1 MNYISKTFVRNLLEK
16 ISINSKNNFDNFLVD
31 NNIHIHLSRLVPF
44 VFLYWI
50 IPLWLEEYSDLLNYS
65 KLVLELYFIFLLV
78 WIIRS
83 FFNASKKFLKTLD
96 SFKDKPIDS
105 FVQVAMILVW
115 FTAIIFIFSILTG
128 KEVSTFL
135 TAMGALSA
143 VILLIFKDTI
153 LGFVASIQLSS
164 NDLIRIGDWIT
175 MKQFGA
181 DGDVIEINL
190 SSVKVQNFDKTI
202 TTIPTYKLISDSF
215 INWRGMSDSKGRRIK
230 RALLIK
236 GSSIR
241 FMEDKDLLEL
251 EEISLIKDYIKNIK
265 LEIKEH
271 NSKLDIVE
279 RLKVNGRNL
288 TNIGLFRKY
297 TDVDLE
303 FRTKS
308 LQLSPFITSKPMEN
322 IILAYSLMPEIMS
335 SALDNKTPTIAKR
348 IDVMK
353 KLASKGWNI
362 GLRFDPLIHGKNWK
376 MLYQDL
382 LEAVLNSLPLNSIHS
397 VSFGALRF
405 PKNMFKSITKLY
417 PEEKLFSG
425 PLSNN
430 DGIVSYDYEIEEEM
444 TSFCKDI
451 TINYVE
457 KSKIFKCSV

>member
-1 MNYISKTFVRNLLEK
+1 MKLNNLFYDILVGLEIPAFYALIINMILVGLLIIISVLVLNYISKTFVRNLLEK
-16 ISINSKNNFDNFLVD
+16 ISINSKNNFDNFLVE

-50 IPLWLEEYSDLLNYS
+50 IPLWLEEYTDLLSYS
-65 KLVLELYFIFLLV
+65 KLVLELYFIFLIV

-215 INWRGMSDSKGRRIK
+215 KNWRGMSDSKGRRIK

-241 FMEDKDLLEL
+241 FMTDKDLLEL

-271 NSKLDIVE
+271 NSKLDIVD

-297 TDVDLE
+297 TENYLQNNNNISKEMTIMCRQLTPTSQGVPLEIYAFITDKEWKNYENIVSDLFDHLLASLESFDLE
-303 FRTKS
+303 LF
-308 LQLSPFITSKPMEN
+308 E
-322 IILAYSLMPEIMS
+322 
-335 SALDNKTPTIAKR
+335 
-348 IDVMK
+348 
-353 KLASKGWNI
+353 
-362 GLRFDPLIHGKNWK
+362 
-376 MLYQDL
+376 
-382 LEAVLNSLPLNSIHS
+382 LP
-397 VSFGALRF
+397 
-405 PKNMFKSITKLY
+405 
-417 PEEKLFSG
+417 
-425 PLSNN
+425 
-430 DGIVSYDYEIEEEM
+430 
-444 TSFCKDI
+444 
-451 TINYVE
+451 
-457 KSKIFKCSV
+457 SKINLN

>member
-1 MNYISKTFVRNLLEK
+1 MKLNNLFYDILVGLEIPAFYALIINMILVGLLIIIGVLVLNYISKTFVRNLLEK
-16 ISINSKNNFDNFLVD
+16 ISINSKNNFDNFLVE

-50 IPLWLEEYSDLLNYS
+50 IPLWLEEYADLLSYS
-65 KLVLELYFIFLLV
+65 KLVLELYFIFLIV

-105 FVQVAMILVW
+105 FVQIAMILVW

-215 INWRGMSDSKGRRIK
+215 KNWRGMSDSKGRRIK

-241 FMEDKDLLEL
+241 FMTDKDLLEL

-271 NSKLDIVE
+271 NSKLDIVD

-297 TDVDLE
+297 TENYLQNNNNISKEMTIMCRQLTPTSQGVPLEIYAFITNKEWKSYENIVSDLFDHLLASLESFDLE
-303 FRTKS
+303 LF
-308 LQLSPFITSKPMEN
+308 E
-322 IILAYSLMPEIMS
+322 
-335 SALDNKTPTIAKR
+335 
-348 IDVMK
+348 
-353 KLASKGWNI
+353 
-362 GLRFDPLIHGKNWK
+362 
-376 MLYQDL
+376 
-382 LEAVLNSLPLNSIHS
+382 LP
-397 VSFGALRF
+397 
-405 PKNMFKSITKLY
+405 
-417 PEEKLFSG
+417 
-425 PLSNN
+425 
-430 DGIVSYDYEIEEEM
+430 
-444 TSFCKDI
+444 
-451 TINYVE
+451 
-457 KSKIFKCSV
+457 SKINLN

>member
-1 MNYISKTFVRNLLEK
+1 MKLNNLFYDILVGLEIPAFYALIINMILVGLLIIIGVLVLNYISKTFVRNLLEK
-16 ISINSKNNFDNFLVD
+16 ISINSKNNFDNFLVE

-50 IPLWLEEYSDLLNYS
+50 IPLWLEEYADLLSYS
-65 KLVLELYFIFLLV
+65 KLVLELYFIFLIV

-215 INWRGMSDSKGRRIK
+215 KNWRGMSDSQGRRIK

-241 FMEDKDLLEL
+241 FMTDKDLLEL
-251 EEISLIKDYIKNIK
+251 KEISLIKDYIKNIK

-271 NSKLDIVE
+271 NSKLDIVD

-297 TDVDLE
+297 TENYLQNNNNISKEMTIMCRQLTPTSQGVPLEIYAFITNKEWKSYENIVSDLFDHLLASLESFDLE
-303 FRTKS
+303 LF
-308 LQLSPFITSKPMEN
+308 E
-322 IILAYSLMPEIMS
+322 
-335 SALDNKTPTIAKR
+335 
-348 IDVMK
+348 
-353 KLASKGWNI
+353 
-362 GLRFDPLIHGKNWK
+362 
-376 MLYQDL
+376 
-382 LEAVLNSLPLNSIHS
+382 LP
-397 VSFGALRF
+397 
-405 PKNMFKSITKLY
+405 
-417 PEEKLFSG
+417 
-425 PLSNN
+425 
-430 DGIVSYDYEIEEEM
+430 
-444 TSFCKDI
+444 
-451 TINYVE
+451 
-457 KSKIFKCSV
+457 SKINLN

>member
-1 MNYISKTFVRNLLEK
+1 MKLNNLFFDILIGFEVPIFYAIIINLILVGLLILIGVLILNYISKTFVRNLLEK
-16 ISINSKNNFDNFLVD
+16 ISVNSKNNFDDFLVE
-31 NNIHIHLSRLVPF
+31 NNIHIHISKLIPF
-44 VFLYWI
+44 IFLYWI
-50 IPLWLEEYSDLLNYS
+50 IPLWLDGYADLLNYS
-65 KLVLELYFIFLLV
+65 KLVLELYFILLIV
-78 WIIRS
+78 WIIRN

-105 FVQVAMILVW
+105 FFQVAIILVW

-175 MKQFGA
+175 MKQFDA

-215 INWRGMSDSKGRRIK
+215 TNWRGMSDAKGRRIK

-241 FMEDKDLLEL
+241 FMTDNDLLKL
-251 EEISLIKDYIKNIK
+251 EDISLIKDYIKNKK

-271 NSKLDIVE
+271 NSKLNIVE
-279 RLKVNGRNL
+279 DIKVNGRNL

-297 TDVDLE
+297 TENYLQNNSNISKEMTIMCRQLTPTSQGVPLE
-303 FRTKS
+303 IYA
-308 LQLSPFITSKPMEN
+308 FIKDKEWKNYEN
-322 IILAYSLMPEIMS
+322 IS
-335 SALDNKTPTIAKR
+335 SDIFDHL
-348 IDVMK
+348 
-353 KLASKGWNI
+353 LAS
-362 GLRFDPLIHGKNWK
+362 
-376 MLYQDL
+376 
-382 LEAVLNSLPLNSIHS
+382 LESFNLELFELP
-397 VSFGALRF
+397 
-405 PKNMFKSITKLY
+405 
-417 PEEKLFSG
+417 
-425 PLSNN
+425 
-430 DGIVSYDYEIEEEM
+430 
-444 TSFCKDI
+444 
-451 TINYVE
+451 
-457 KSKIFKCSV
+457 SKINLN

>member
-1 MNYISKTFVRNLLEK
+1 MKLNNLFYDILVALEIPAFYALIINMILVGLLIIIGVLVLNYISKTFVRNLLEK
-16 ISINSKNNFDNFLVD
+16 ISINSKNNFDNFLVE

-50 IPLWLEEYSDLLNYS
+50 IPLWLEEYADLLSYS
-65 KLVLELYFIFLLV
+65 KLVLELYFIFLIV

-215 INWRGMSDSKGRRIK
+215 KNWRGMSDSKGRRIK

-241 FMEDKDLLEL
+241 FMTDKDLLEL
-251 EEISLIKDYIKNIK
+251 EEISLIKDYIKSIK

-271 NSKLDIVE
+271 NSKLDIVK
-279 RLKVNGRNL
+279 RIKVNGRNL

-297 TDVDLE
+297 TENYLQNNNNISKEMTIMCRQLTPTSQGVPLEIYAFITDKEWKSYENIVSDLFDHLLASLESFDLE
-303 FRTKS
+303 LF
-308 LQLSPFITSKPMEN
+308 E
-322 IILAYSLMPEIMS
+322 
-335 SALDNKTPTIAKR
+335 
-348 IDVMK
+348 
-353 KLASKGWNI
+353 
-362 GLRFDPLIHGKNWK
+362 
-376 MLYQDL
+376 
-382 LEAVLNSLPLNSIHS
+382 LP
-397 VSFGALRF
+397 
-405 PKNMFKSITKLY
+405 
-417 PEEKLFSG
+417 
-425 PLSNN
+425 
-430 DGIVSYDYEIEEEM
+430 
-444 TSFCKDI
+444 
-451 TINYVE
+451 
-457 KSKIFKCSV
+457 SKINLN

>member
-1 MNYISKTFVRNLLEK
+1 MKLNNLFYDILVGLEIPAFYALIINMILVGLLIIVGVLLLNYISKTFVRNLLEK
-16 ISINSKNNFDNFLVD
+16 ISINSKNNFDNFLVE

-50 IPLWLEEYSDLLNYS
+50 IPLWLEEYTDLLSYS
-65 KLVLELYFIFLLV
+65 KLVLELYFIFLIV

-215 INWRGMSDSKGRRIK
+215 KNWRGMSDSKGRRIK

-241 FMEDKDLLEL
+241 FMTDKDLLEL

-271 NSKLDIVE
+271 NSKLDIVD

-297 TDVDLE
+297 TENYLQNNNNISKEMTIMCRQLTPTSQGVPLEIYAFITNKEWKSYENIVSDLFDHLLASLESFDLE
-303 FRTKS
+303 LF
-308 LQLSPFITSKPMEN
+308 E
-322 IILAYSLMPEIMS
+322 
-335 SALDNKTPTIAKR
+335 
-348 IDVMK
+348 
-353 KLASKGWNI
+353 
-362 GLRFDPLIHGKNWK
+362 
-376 MLYQDL
+376 
-382 LEAVLNSLPLNSIHS
+382 LP
-397 VSFGALRF
+397 
-405 PKNMFKSITKLY
+405 
-417 PEEKLFSG
+417 
-425 PLSNN
+425 
-430 DGIVSYDYEIEEEM
+430 
-444 TSFCKDI
+444 
-451 TINYVE
+451 
-457 KSKIFKCSV
+457 SKINLN

>member
-1 MNYISKTFVRNLLEK
+1 MKLNNLFFDILIGFEVPIFYAIIINLILVGLLILVGVLILNYISKTFVRNLLEK
-16 ISINSKNNFDNFLVD
+16 ISVNSKNNFDDFLVE
-31 NNIHIHLSRLVPF
+31 NNIHIHISKLIPF
-44 VFLYWI
+44 IFLYWI
-50 IPLWLEEYSDLLNYS
+50 IPLWLDGYADLLNYS
-65 KLVLELYFIFLLV
+65 KLVLELYFILLIV
-78 WIIRS
+78 WIIRN

-105 FVQVAMILVW
+105 FFQVAIILVW

-175 MKQFGA
+175 MKQFDA

-215 INWRGMSDSKGRRIK
+215 TNWRGMSDAKGRRIK

-241 FMEDKDLLEL
+241 FMTDNDLLKL
-251 EEISLIKDYIKNIK
+251 EDISLIKDYIKNKK

-271 NSKLDIVE
+271 NSKLNIVE
-279 RLKVNGRNL
+279 DIKVNGRNL

-297 TDVDLE
+297 TENYLQNNSNISKEMTIMCRQLTPTSQGVPLE
-303 FRTKS
+303 IYA
-308 LQLSPFITSKPMEN
+308 FIKDKEWKNYEN
-322 IILAYSLMPEIMS
+322 IS
-335 SALDNKTPTIAKR
+335 SDIFDHL
-348 IDVMK
+348 
-353 KLASKGWNI
+353 LAS
-362 GLRFDPLIHGKNWK
+362 
-376 MLYQDL
+376 
-382 LEAVLNSLPLNSIHS
+382 LESFNLELFELP
-397 VSFGALRF
+397 
-405 PKNMFKSITKLY
+405 
-417 PEEKLFSG
+417 
-425 PLSNN
+425 
-430 DGIVSYDYEIEEEM
+430 
-444 TSFCKDI
+444 
-451 TINYVE
+451 
-457 KSKIFKCSV
+457 SKINLN

>member
-1 MNYISKTFVRNLLEK
+1 MKLNNLFYDILVGLEIPAFYALIINMILVGLLIIVGVLLLNYISKTFVRNLLEK
-16 ISINSKNNFDNFLVD
+16 ISINSKNNFDNFLVE

-50 IPLWLEEYSDLLNYS
+50 IPLWLEEYTDLLSYS
-65 KLVLELYFIFLLV
+65 KLVLELYFIFLIV

-215 INWRGMSDSKGRRIK
+215 KNWRGMSDSKGRRIK

-241 FMEDKDLLEL
+241 FMTDKDLLEL

-271 NSKLDIVE
+271 NSKLDIVD

-297 TDVDLE
+297 TENYLQNNNNISKEMTIMCRQLTPTSQGVPLEIYAFITDKEWKNYENIVSDLFDHLLASLESFDLE
-303 FRTKS
+303 LF
-308 LQLSPFITSKPMEN
+308 E
-322 IILAYSLMPEIMS
+322 
-335 SALDNKTPTIAKR
+335 
-348 IDVMK
+348 
-353 KLASKGWNI
+353 
-362 GLRFDPLIHGKNWK
+362 
-376 MLYQDL
+376 
-382 LEAVLNSLPLNSIHS
+382 LP
-397 VSFGALRF
+397 
-405 PKNMFKSITKLY
+405 
-417 PEEKLFSG
+417 
-425 PLSNN
+425 
-430 DGIVSYDYEIEEEM
+430 
-444 TSFCKDI
+444 
-451 TINYVE
+451 
-457 KSKIFKCSV
+457 SKINLN

>member
-1 MNYISKTFVRNLLEK
+1 MKLNNLFYDILVGLEIPAFYALIINMILVGLLIIIGVLVLNYISKTFVRNLLEK
-16 ISINSKNNFDNFLVD
+16 ISINSKNNFDNFLVE

-50 IPLWLEEYSDLLNYS
+50 IPLWLEEYADLLSYS
-65 KLVLELYFIFLLV
+65 KLVLELYFIFLIV

-215 INWRGMSDSKGRRIK
+215 KNWRGMSDSQGRRIK

-241 FMEDKDLLEL
+241 FMTDKDLLEL

-271 NSKLDIVE
+271 NSKLDIVD
-279 RLKVNGRNL
+279 RKKVNGRNL

-297 TDVDLE
+297 TENYLQNNNNISKEMTIMCRQLTPTSQGVPLEIYAFITDKEWKNYENIVSDLFDHLLASLESFDLE
-303 FRTKS
+303 LF
-308 LQLSPFITSKPMEN
+308 E
-322 IILAYSLMPEIMS
+322 
-335 SALDNKTPTIAKR
+335 
-348 IDVMK
+348 
-353 KLASKGWNI
+353 
-362 GLRFDPLIHGKNWK
+362 
-376 MLYQDL
+376 
-382 LEAVLNSLPLNSIHS
+382 LP
-397 VSFGALRF
+397 
-405 PKNMFKSITKLY
+405 
-417 PEEKLFSG
+417 
-425 PLSNN
+425 
-430 DGIVSYDYEIEEEM
+430 
-444 TSFCKDI
+444 
-451 TINYVE
+451 
-457 KSKIFKCSV
+457 SKINLN

>member
-1 MNYISKTFVRNLLEK
+1 MKLNNLFYDILVGLEIPAFYALIINMILVGLLIIIGVLVLNYISKTFVRNLLEK
-16 ISINSKNNFDNFLVD
+16 ISINSKNNFDNFLVE

-50 IPLWLEEYSDLLNYS
+50 IPLWLEEYTDLLSYS
-65 KLVLELYFIFLLV
+65 KLVLELYFIFLIV

-215 INWRGMSDSKGRRIK
+215 KNWRGMSDSKGRRIK

-241 FMEDKDLLEL
+241 FMTDKDLLEL

-271 NSKLDIVE
+271 NSKLDIVD

-297 TDVDLE
+297 TENYLQNNNNISKEMTIMCRQLTPTSQGVPLEIYAFITNKEWKNYENIVSDLFDHLLASLESFDLE
-303 FRTKS
+303 LF
-308 LQLSPFITSKPMEN
+308 E
-322 IILAYSLMPEIMS
+322 
-335 SALDNKTPTIAKR
+335 
-348 IDVMK
+348 
-353 KLASKGWNI
+353 
-362 GLRFDPLIHGKNWK
+362 
-376 MLYQDL
+376 
-382 LEAVLNSLPLNSIHS
+382 LP
-397 VSFGALRF
+397 
-405 PKNMFKSITKLY
+405 
-417 PEEKLFSG
+417 
-425 PLSNN
+425 
-430 DGIVSYDYEIEEEM
+430 
-444 TSFCKDI
+444 
-451 TINYVE
+451 
-457 KSKIFKCSV
+457 SKINLN

>member
-1 MNYISKTFVRNLLEK
+1 MKLNNLFYDILVGLEIPAFYALIINMILVGLIIIVGVLLLNYISKTFVRSLLEK
-16 ISINSKNNFDNFLVD
+16 ISINSKNNFDNFLVE

-50 IPLWLEEYSDLLNYS
+50 IPLWLEEYADLLSYS
-65 KLVLELYFIFLLV
+65 KLVLELYFIFLIV

-215 INWRGMSDSKGRRIK
+215 KNWRGMSDSKGRRIK

-241 FMEDKDLLEL
+241 FMTDKDLLEL

-271 NSKLDIVE
+271 NSKLDIVD

-297 TDVDLE
+297 TENYLQNNNNISKEMTIMCRQLTPTSQGVPLEIYAFITDKEWKNYENIVSDLFDHLLASLESFDLE
-303 FRTKS
+303 LF
-308 LQLSPFITSKPMEN
+308 E
-322 IILAYSLMPEIMS
+322 
-335 SALDNKTPTIAKR
+335 
-348 IDVMK
+348 
-353 KLASKGWNI
+353 
-362 GLRFDPLIHGKNWK
+362 
-376 MLYQDL
+376 
-382 LEAVLNSLPLNSIHS
+382 LP
-397 VSFGALRF
+397 
-405 PKNMFKSITKLY
+405 
-417 PEEKLFSG
+417 
-425 PLSNN
+425 
-430 DGIVSYDYEIEEEM
+430 
-444 TSFCKDI
+444 
-451 TINYVE
+451 
-457 KSKIFKCSV
+457 SKINLN

>member
-1 MNYISKTFVRNLLEK
+1 MKLNNLFYDILVALEIPAFYALIINMILVGLLIIIGVLVLNYISKTFVRNLLEK
-16 ISINSKNNFDNFLVD
+16 ISINSKNNFDNFLVE

-50 IPLWLEEYSDLLNYS
+50 VPLWLEEYADLLSYS
-65 KLVLELYFIFLLV
+65 KLVLELYFIFLIV

-215 INWRGMSDSKGRRIK
+215 KNWRGMSDSKGRRIK

-241 FMEDKDLLEL
+241 FMTDKDLLEL
-251 EEISLIKDYIKNIK
+251 EEISLIKDYIKSIK

-271 NSKLDIVE
+271 NSKLDIVK
-279 RLKVNGRNL
+279 RIKVNGRNL

-297 TDVDLE
+297 TENYLQNNNNISKEMTIMCRQLTPTSQGVPLEIYAFITDKEWKSYENIVSDLFDHLLASLESFDLE
-303 FRTKS
+303 LF
-308 LQLSPFITSKPMEN
+308 E
-322 IILAYSLMPEIMS
+322 
-335 SALDNKTPTIAKR
+335 
-348 IDVMK
+348 
-353 KLASKGWNI
+353 
-362 GLRFDPLIHGKNWK
+362 
-376 MLYQDL
+376 
-382 LEAVLNSLPLNSIHS
+382 LP
-397 VSFGALRF
+397 
-405 PKNMFKSITKLY
+405 
-417 PEEKLFSG
+417 
-425 PLSNN
+425 
-430 DGIVSYDYEIEEEM
+430 
-444 TSFCKDI
+444 
-451 TINYVE
+451 
-457 KSKIFKCSV
+457 SKINLN

>member
-1 MNYISKTFVRNLLEK
+1 MKLNNLFYDILVGLEIPAFYALIINMILVGLLIIIGVLLLNYISKTFVRNLLEK
-16 ISINSKNNFDNFLVD
+16 ISINSKNNFDNFLVE

-50 IPLWLEEYSDLLNYS
+50 IPLWLEEYADLLSYS
-65 KLVLELYFIFLLV
+65 KLVLELYFIFLIV

-215 INWRGMSDSKGRRIK
+215 KNWRGMSDSKGRRIK

-241 FMEDKDLLEL
+241 FMTDKDLLEL

-271 NSKLDIVE
+271 NSKLDIVD

-297 TDVDLE
+297 TENYLQNNNNISKEMTIMCRQLTPTSQGVPLEIYAFITDKEWKNYENIVSDLFDHLLASLESFDLE
-303 FRTKS
+303 LF
-308 LQLSPFITSKPMEN
+308 E
-322 IILAYSLMPEIMS
+322 
-335 SALDNKTPTIAKR
+335 
-348 IDVMK
+348 
-353 KLASKGWNI
+353 
-362 GLRFDPLIHGKNWK
+362 
-376 MLYQDL
+376 
-382 LEAVLNSLPLNSIHS
+382 LP
-397 VSFGALRF
+397 
-405 PKNMFKSITKLY
+405 
-417 PEEKLFSG
+417 
-425 PLSNN
+425 
-430 DGIVSYDYEIEEEM
+430 
-444 TSFCKDI
+444 
-451 TINYVE
+451 
-457 KSKIFKCSV
+457 SKINLN

>member
-1 MNYISKTFVRNLLEK
+1 MKLNNLFYDILVGLEIPAFYALIINMILVGLLIIIGVLVLNYISKTFVRNLLEK
-16 ISINSKNNFDNFLVD
+16 ISINSKNNFDNFLVE

-50 IPLWLEEYSDLLNYS
+50 IPLWLEEYADLLSYS
-65 KLVLELYFIFLLV
+65 KLVLELYFIFLIV

-215 INWRGMSDSKGRRIK
+215 KNWRGMSDSQGRRIK

-241 FMEDKDLLEL
+241 FMTDKDLLEL

-265 LEIKEH
+265 LEIKEY
-271 NSKLDIVE
+271 NSKLDIVD

-297 TDVDLE
+297 TENYLQNNNNISKEMTIMCRQLTPTSQGVPLEIYAFITNKEWKSYENIVSDLFDHLLASLESFDLE
-303 FRTKS
+303 LF
-308 LQLSPFITSKPMEN
+308 E
-322 IILAYSLMPEIMS
+322 
-335 SALDNKTPTIAKR
+335 
-348 IDVMK
+348 
-353 KLASKGWNI
+353 
-362 GLRFDPLIHGKNWK
+362 
-376 MLYQDL
+376 
-382 LEAVLNSLPLNSIHS
+382 LP
-397 VSFGALRF
+397 
-405 PKNMFKSITKLY
+405 
-417 PEEKLFSG
+417 
-425 PLSNN
+425 
-430 DGIVSYDYEIEEEM
+430 
-444 TSFCKDI
+444 
-451 TINYVE
+451 
-457 KSKIFKCSV
+457 SKINLN

>member
-1 MNYISKTFVRNLLEK
+1 MKLNNLFYDILVGLEIPAFYALIINMILVGLLIIIGVLVLNYISKTFVRNLLEK
-16 ISINSKNNFDNFLVD
+16 ISINSKNNFDNFLVE

-50 IPLWLEEYSDLLNYS
+50 IPLWLEEYADLLSYS
-65 KLVLELYFIFLLV
+65 KLVLELYFIFLIV

-215 INWRGMSDSKGRRIK
+215 KNWRGMSDSKGRRIK

-241 FMEDKDLLEL
+241 FMTDKDLLEL
-251 EEISLIKDYIKNIK
+251 EEISLIKDYIKSIK

-271 NSKLDIVE
+271 NSKLDIVN
-279 RLKVNGRNL
+279 RIKVNGRNL

-297 TDVDLE
+297 TENYLQNNNNISKEMTIMCRQLTPTSQGVPLEIYAFITDKEWKNYENIVSDLFDHLLASLESFDLE
-303 FRTKS
+303 LF
-308 LQLSPFITSKPMEN
+308 E
-322 IILAYSLMPEIMS
+322 
-335 SALDNKTPTIAKR
+335 
-348 IDVMK
+348 
-353 KLASKGWNI
+353 
-362 GLRFDPLIHGKNWK
+362 
-376 MLYQDL
+376 
-382 LEAVLNSLPLNSIHS
+382 LP
-397 VSFGALRF
+397 
-405 PKNMFKSITKLY
+405 
-417 PEEKLFSG
+417 
-425 PLSNN
+425 
-430 DGIVSYDYEIEEEM
+430 
-444 TSFCKDI
+444 
-451 TINYVE
+451 
-457 KSKIFKCSV
+457 SKINLN

>member
-1 MNYISKTFVRNLLEK
+1 MKLNNLFYDILVGLEIPAFYALIINMILVGLLIIIGVLVLNYISKTFVRNLLEK
-16 ISINSKNNFDNFLVD
+16 ISINSKNNFDNFLVE

-50 IPLWLEEYSDLLNYS
+50 IPLWLEEYADLLSYS
-65 KLVLELYFIFLLV
+65 KLVLELYFIFLIV

-83 FFNASKKFLKTLD
+83 FFNASKKFLKNLD

-105 FVQVAMILVW
+105 FVQDAMVLVW
-115 FTAIIFIFSILTG
+115 FTVIIFIFSILTG

-135 TAMGALSA
+135 TAIGALSA

-215 INWRGMSDSKGRRIK
+215 KNWRGMSDSKGRRIK

-241 FMEDKDLLEL
+241 FMTDKDLLEL

-271 NSKLDIVE
+271 NSKLDIVD

-297 TDVDLE
+297 TENYLQNNNNISKEMTIMCRQLTPTSQGVPLEIYAFITDKEWKNYENIVSDLFDHLLASLESFDLE
-303 FRTKS
+303 LF
-308 LQLSPFITSKPMEN
+308 E
-322 IILAYSLMPEIMS
+322 
-335 SALDNKTPTIAKR
+335 
-348 IDVMK
+348 
-353 KLASKGWNI
+353 
-362 GLRFDPLIHGKNWK
+362 
-376 MLYQDL
+376 
-382 LEAVLNSLPLNSIHS
+382 LP
-397 VSFGALRF
+397 
-405 PKNMFKSITKLY
+405 
-417 PEEKLFSG
+417 
-425 PLSNN
+425 
-430 DGIVSYDYEIEEEM
+430 
-444 TSFCKDI
+444 
-451 TINYVE
+451 
-457 KSKIFKCSV
+457 SKINLN